1 MNELDAIDLA
11 LVATCVISIISMM
24 FLMMS
29 LTAWRSGWMLLSLTI
44 YYDGCCWNNQLT
56 PRGVESSSQQHH
68 QLSKE
73 HDSGVVRAHPPLL
86 LVDQQSLAQSLSIP
100 MHWIQCVLSCVFVCG
115 HSCSLRSSDLN
126 GVPCCYRAAFTR
138 TT

>member
-73 HDSGVVRAHPPLL
+73 HDSGVVRAHLPLL
-86 LVDQQSLAQSLSIP
+86 LVDQSLALSLSRSRY
-100 MHWIQCVLSCVFVCG
+100 QCIGSNVCF
-115 HSCSLRSSDLN
+115 R
-126 GVPCCYRAAFTR
+126 VVIRVV
-138 TT
+138 